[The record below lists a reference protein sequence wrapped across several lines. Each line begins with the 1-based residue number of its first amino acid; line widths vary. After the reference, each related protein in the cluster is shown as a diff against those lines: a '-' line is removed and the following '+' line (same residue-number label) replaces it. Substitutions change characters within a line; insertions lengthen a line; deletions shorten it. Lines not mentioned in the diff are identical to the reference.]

1 MVTTTGGVGLVG
13 GIVSAG
19 EIEITVVTGGSIGY
33 TVTTGGSINNN
44 YDAFGNIGSII
55 AKDNISGTY
64 VAAMGFIGNGIS
76 GTGQLRFVSGG
87 VLAASGDIDADFK
100 TGLGAGNFSAPL
112 GNVSGSLTTGG
123 VAKGENSEYV
133 NESQGAD
140 DDDFEVNISTGALK
154 LYTTYTT
161 LDTDSGTPANAASM
175 TVGSETITVTG
186 SSSALRVNVGQ
197 AFGFVTDVTI
207 TGSGSLVFD
216 STGDV
221 GVMTV
226 GAGANVSVSKINVDG
241 DFGGFININKN
252 AKVANITATED
263 IGQVIGYGL
272 VQNITAG
279 EDIGE
284 VKSLFKDVK
293 NVFAGEDI
301 DRIFAFNNVQ
311 NIGAQDHIGEI
322 IAGKNVKIVHA
333 FEIGTISAANV
344 SKVYA
349 IGDIDLINASGNVTD
364 VSSGGDIEVVAGKN
378 AVRIAGASGQVSAG
392 VKAYKVSYN
401 LEIITPP
408 KAPVVFVP

>member
-1 MVTTTGGVGLVG
+1 M
-13 GIVSAG
+13 
-19 EIEITVVTGGSIGY
+19 
-33 TVTTGGSINNN
+33 
-44 YDAFGNIGSII
+44 
-55 AKDNISGTY
+55 
-64 VAAMGFIGNGIS
+64 
-76 GTGQLRFVSGG
+76 
-87 VLAASGDIDADFK
+87 
-100 TGLGAGNFSAPL
+100 GNFSAPL

-123 VAKGENSEYV
+123 VVKGENADYV
-133 NESQGAD
+133 IESSGAD
-140 DDDFEVNISTGALK
+140 DDDFEINISTAALNA
-154 LYTTYTT
+154 YTTYTT
-161 LDTDSGTPANAASM
+161 LDTDSGTANPESI
-175 TVGSETITVTG
+175 TFNSHTIAVTG
-186 SSSALRVNVGQ
+186 SASALRVKVGQ

-216 STGDV
+216 STGNV

-226 GAGANVSVSKINVDG
+226 GTGANVSVSRINVDG

-311 NIGAQDHIGEI
+311 NIGAQDRIGEI
-322 IAGKNVKIVHA
+322 VAGKNVKIVHA

-349 IGDIDLINASGNVTD
+349 IGNIDLINASGNVTD

-378 AVRIAGASGQVSAG
+378 AVRIAGGSGTVSVGAKAS
-392 VKAYKVSYN
+392 KVSYN
-401 LEIITPP
+401 LEIIAPP
-408 KAPVVFVP
+408 KAPVVIVSP